1 MSDLLTHKEQI
12 KKQTVKVR
20 LANLAS
26 VNKSDIGNIYVFWAV
41 STPKTVHSSSQVI
54 QVNFLTNIFTY
65 LYLIARIWHTAMPH
79 QNMRLLFQR
88 AARMLTTSKGITDSR
103 HAPLFFSITS
113 YLSDISDRQQL
124 VRRTKK
130 INTRFVGAWLFY

>member
-65 LYLIARIWHTAMPH
+65 L
-79 QNMRLLFQR
+79 
-88 AARMLTTSKGITDSR
+88 
-103 HAPLFFSITS
+103 
-113 YLSDISDRQQL
+113 
-124 VRRTKK
+124 
-130 INTRFVGAWLFY
+130 